1 MKKPQMRPVFSRV
14 LFATLCA
21 LALVQPATAGA
32 ADDAAA
38 PKELNLFAWSEYIP
52 TSVIEGFEK
61 ESGIKVNYEEYGS
74 NEEMLIKLVS
84 GASKYDLIQPSEY
97 TIEALIKEN
106 QLLPLDKSRLPNM
119 KNLDGWYA
127 KQAYDPGLKYSVP
140 YMSGTVGIV
149 VNKEKVKEP
158 VTGYD
163 EVFQEKYKGRIVVLD
178 DAVEIVT
185 WAMATQ
191 GKGPAE
197 VSSETVAATRPV
209 LERWLPMVKV
219 YDSDSPKTALLN
231 GDVDIGIVWSG
242 EGAILVKEDS
252 AKFQYV
258 LPKEGAHMFI
268 DSFAI
273 PKNAPNPAAAL
284 AFINYILQPAV
295 SKEISKEFPYT
306 NPNLEARKLLTEQEQ
321 GNEASY
327 PKGSPKLEIF
337 RDMGPTAV
345 EIDELFTDVKA
356 KSAS

>member
-1 MKKPQMRPVFSRV
+1 MRVFTIGSAPARGM
-14 LFATLCA
+14 LAALTA
-21 LALVQPATAGA
+21 LALGTWAHPTVA
-32 ADDAAA
+32 ADA
-38 PKELNLFAWSEYIP
+38 PSELNLFAWSEYIP

-61 ESGIKVNYEEYGS
+61 ESGIKVNYEEYAS
-74 NEEMLIKLVS
+74 NEEMLAKLVS
-84 GASKYDLIQPSEY
+84 GASKYDLLQPSEY
-97 TIEALIKEN
+97 TVEALIKEDRL
-106 QLLPLDKSRLPNM
+106 QPLDKSKLPNL
-119 KNLDGWYA
+119 KNVEAWYTT
-127 KQAYDPGLKYSVP
+127 QAHDSGLKYSVP

-163 EVFQEKYKGRIVVLD
+163 DVFKDAHKGRIVVLD

-191 GKGPAE
+191 GKGPAQ
-197 VSSETVAATRPV
+197 VNSENVAATRPV
-209 LERWLPMVKV
+209 LERWLPLVKV

-242 EGAILVKEDS
+242 EGAILVNE
-252 AKFQYV
+252 APEKFQYI

-268 DSFAI
+268 DSLAI
-273 PKNAPNPAAAL
+273 PKDAPHPEAAH
-284 AFINYILQPAV
+284 AFIDYLLRPEV
-295 SKEISKEFPYT
+295 SRKISEEFPYT
-306 NPNLEARKLLTEQEQ
+306 NPNVGARKLLSDKERN
-321 GNEASY
+321 NEASY
-327 PKGSPKLEIF
+327 PKGSPRLEIF